1 MLKHKRMNVQ
11 VSSCP
16 SPKKDDLKGVAKE
29 ETMGMP
35 VKRKEAKK
43 NQEMDE
49 AVDKKDS
56 VEVGKD
62 DKKPGKMDAEEDQDA
77 RIKSEDKKSG
87 EKIFDEAIKIAHAEI
102 AKKNETEG
110 SGSGP
115 ARASSVGKENFN
127 NGGKKAET
135 DVKKISK
142 EDGRGGEKVDGEEEQ
157 KAMAEAKEDGE
168 EAARRIQGLEPPQD
182 DMEEELKV
190 LKEGT
195 SDKQDKE
202 VSTNKLGKDEVP
214 EEKKKESLKKESLK
228 KDSTDK
234 KDSLEK
240 ISADKKDSDVEKD
253 PTLEKVL
260 EELDPTKDEKC
271 CGFVGIEPVGGR
283 YCTDP
288 LLRGLLFF
296 CQVVPLLLRHQVE
309 VQGLWQAHAKG
320 LGGQEGI
327 G

>member
-62 DKKPGKMDAEEDQDA
+62 DKKPGKVDAEEDQDA

-87 EKIFDEAIKIAHAEI
+87 GEIFDEAIKIAHAEI
-102 AKKNETEG
+102 VKR
-110 SGSGP
+110 SGP

-135 DVKKISK
+135 DVKKIS
-142 EDGRGGEKVDGEEEQ
+142 EADGRGGEKVAGEEEQ

-182 DMEEELKV
+182 DMEEELK
-190 LKEGT
+190 EGT
-195 SDKQDKE
+195 SDRQDKE

-214 EEKKKESLKKESLK
+214 EEKKKESLK

-283 YCTDP
+283 Y
-288 LLRGLLFF
+288 
-296 CQVVPLLLRHQVE
+296 
-309 VQGLWQAHAKG
+309 
-320 LGGQEGI
+320 
-327 G
+327 

>member
-35 VKRKEAKK
+35 VKGKEAKK

-49 AVDKKDS
+49 AVDKKVS
-56 VEVGKD
+56 MEVGKE
-62 DKKPGKMDAEEDQDA
+62 DKKPGKVDAEEGQDA

-87 EKIFDEAIKIAHAEI
+87 GEIFDEAIKIAHAEI

-115 ARASSVGKENFN
+115 SRASSVDKEKVNH
-127 NGGKKAET
+127 GGKKAET
-135 DVKKISK
+135 DVKKIPK
-142 EDGRGGEKVDGEEEQ
+142 ADGRGGEKVDGEEEQ
-157 KAMAEAKEDGE
+157 KANTYSKEVGE
-168 EAARRIQGLEPPQD
+168 EVSRRIQGLEPPQD
-182 DMEEELKV
+182 DMEEELK
-190 LKEGT
+190 EGT
-195 SDKQDKE
+195 SDRQDKE

-283 YCTDP
+283 Y
-288 LLRGLLFF
+288 
-296 CQVVPLLLRHQVE
+296 
-309 VQGLWQAHAKG
+309 
-320 LGGQEGI
+320 
-327 G
+327 

>member
-62 DKKPGKMDAEEDQDA
+62 DKKPGKVDAEEDQDA
-77 RIKSEDKKSG
+77 RIKSEDKNSG
-87 EKIFDEAIKIAHAEI
+87 GEIFDEAIKIAHAEI
-102 AKKNETEG
+102 VKKKKTEG

-115 ARASSVGKENFN
+115 ARASSVGKENLN
-127 NGGKKAET
+127 HGGKKAET

-142 EDGRGGEKVDGEEEQ
+142 TDGRGGEKVDGEEEQ
-157 KAMAEAKEDGE
+157 KARADEAKEGGE
-168 EAARRIQGLEPPQD
+168 EASRRIQGLEPPQD
-182 DMEEELKV
+182 DMEEELKEE
-190 LKEGT
+190 KEGT
-195 SDKQDKE
+195 SDRQDKE

-214 EEKKKESLKKESLK
+214 EKKKKESLKKV
-228 KDSTDK
+228 STDK

-283 YCTDP
+283 WFLC
-288 LLRGLLFF
+288 F
-296 CQVVPLLLRHQVE
+296 CDTNWRC
-309 VQGLWQAHAKG
+309 KG
-320 LGGQEGI
+320 CGKPMPKD
-327 G
+327 

>member
-16 SPKKDDLKGVAKE
+16 FPKKDDLKGMAKE

-62 DKKPGKMDAEEDQDA
+62 DKKPGKVDAEEDQDA
-77 RIKSEDKKSG
+77 RIKSEDKNSG
-87 EKIFDEAIKIAHAEI
+87 GEIFDEAIKIAHAEI
-102 AKKNETEG
+102 VKKKKTEG

-135 DVKKISK
+135 DVKKIS
-142 EDGRGGEKVDGEEEQ
+142 EADGRGGEKVAGEEEQ

-182 DMEEELKV
+182 DMEEELK
-190 LKEGT
+190 EGT
-195 SDKQDKE
+195 TDKQDKE

-214 EEKKKESLKKESLK
+214 EEKKKESLKKV
-228 KDSTDK
+228 STDK

-283 YCTDP
+283 YCTDL

-320 LGGQEGI
+320 LGGQEGV
-327 G
+327 

>member
-1 MLKHKRMNVQ
+1 MKTMLKHKRMNVQ

-62 DKKPGKMDAEEDQDA
+62 DKKPGKVDAEEDQDA
-77 RIKSEDKKSG
+77 RIKSEDKKCGG
-87 EKIFDEAIKIAHAEI
+87 EIFDEAIKIAHAEI
-102 AKKNETEG
+102 VKKKKTEG

-115 ARASSVGKENFN
+115 ARASSVGKENLN
-127 NGGKKAET
+127 HGGKKAET
-135 DVKKISK
+135 DVKKIS
-142 EDGRGGEKVDGEEEQ
+142 EADGRGGEKVAGQEEQ

-214 EEKKKESLKKESLK
+214 EEKKKESLKKV
-228 KDSTDK
+228 STDK

-240 ISADKKDSDVEKD
+240 KKSTNVLRPLKMTDAERKR
-253 PTLEKVL
+253 KVG
-260 EELDPTKDEKC
+260 T
-271 CGFVGIEPVGGR
+271 
-283 YCTDP
+283 
-288 LLRGLLFF
+288 
-296 CQVVPLLLRHQVE
+296 HS
-309 VQGLWQAHAKG
+309 
-320 LGGQEGI
+320 LGNA
-327 G
+327 